1 MIDSKNGRFVAE
13 CFWPDVDDADLVTF
27 DRRIEWALA
36 DLKTE
41 PAVRYLG
48 SILLRE
54 DEVVLC
60 QFEGRAE
67 SVRSVAERAEIP
79 SSASSPPRAPL
90 AAHKTQHHVNR
101 PSQHSMT
108 LKGAERWNKR

>member
-1 MIDSKNGRFVAE
+1 MIDSKNGCFVAE
-13 CFWPDVDDADLVTF
+13 CFWPDVDDADLVTL
-27 DRRIEWALA
+27 DRRIERALA

-79 SSASSPPRAPL
+79 FERILATTRSPWPL
-90 AAHKTQHHVNR
+90 TRRSTK
-101 PSQHSMT
+101 
-108 LKGAERWNKR
+108 